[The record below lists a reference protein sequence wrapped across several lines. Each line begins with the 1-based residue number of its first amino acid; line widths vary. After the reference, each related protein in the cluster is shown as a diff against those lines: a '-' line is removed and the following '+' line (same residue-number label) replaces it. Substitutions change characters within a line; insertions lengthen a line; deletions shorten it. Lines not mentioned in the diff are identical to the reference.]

1 MLYYYNMI
9 KLRPHQQRALDAMSK
24 HKKGQIIVPTGGGKT
39 MIMIQHAMRV
49 SGKTLLIVAPRI
61 LLAKQLRSEF
71 LEHFDCDYLHVH
83 SGEKNGTTNPE
94 EIFRW
99 EQYNY
104 HRPKLIFTT
113 YHSLN
118 RVISSGIDI
127 DCTYLDEAHNSVAK
141 SFFGSIVACS
151 KLSTHFYSF
160 TATPRIARKHDRGM
174 NNADVY
180 GTIIENCPAPELIN
194 NGSIIPP
201 TLVPF
206 TSDGED
212 HENVINMVDELQGKK
227 ILVSSPPTKR
237 LWAML
242 TRSNLYAQLKERGY
256 HVLHITSKYGAY
268 INKKRVDR
276 ETFFQALRDW
286 GEDVRKKF
294 IVFHYSILSEGIDV
308 RGLTHSILLRN
319 LGIVE
324 MAQTIGRVIRMDR
337 QDTKRIQDGTL
348 CSGNFSMYRKPT
360 GFVGIPVPAN
370 SNSKIVKR
378 LQKVTDAIFTD
389 GIPPVSYV
397 S

>member
-1 MLYYYNMI
+1 MI

-49 SGKTLLIVAPRI
+49 SGKTIVVVAPRI

-71 LEHFDCDYLHVH
+71 LEHIDCDYLHVH
-83 SGEKNGTTNPE
+83 SGEKNGTTNPDD
-94 EIFRW
+94 IRRW

-127 DCTYLDEAHNSVAK
+127 DCAYLDEAHNSVAK
-141 SFFGSIVACS
+141 SFFRSVAACS
-151 KLSTHFYSF
+151 KLSEHFYSF

-180 GTIIENCPAPELIN
+180 GTIIENTPAPELMA

-201 TLVPF
+201 KLVPF
-206 TSDGED
+206 KTDSDD
-212 HENVINMVDELQGKK
+212 AENLLNTVDELQGDK
-227 ILVSSPPTKR
+227 ILVSAPRIKR
-237 LWAML
+237 FVAML
-242 TRSNLYAQLKERGY
+242 YKTDLVNQLKQRGY
-256 HVLHITSKYGAY
+256 HVLHITSKYGAF
-268 INKKRVDR
+268 IGEKKVDR
-276 ETFFQALRDW
+276 ETFFQALKDW
-286 GEDVRKKF
+286 GADKAKKF
-294 IVFHYSILSEGIDV
+294 IVFHYKILSEGIDV

-348 CSGNFSMYRKPT
+348 LAGNFHMYNKPC
-360 GFVGIPVPAN
+360 GFVSVPVPSN
-370 SNSKIVKR
+370 SNSKIVAR
-378 LQKVTDAIFTD
+378 LQKVTNSIFID

>member
-1 MLYYYNMI
+1 MI
-9 KLRPHQQRALDAMSK
+9 KLRPHQQRALDAMAE

-39 MIMIQHAMRV
+39 MIMIQHAQRV
-49 SGKTLLIVAPRI
+49 QGKTIVVVAPRI

-71 LEHFDCDYLHVH
+71 LEHIDCDYLHVH
-83 SGEKNGTTNPE
+83 SGEKNGTTNPD
-94 EIFRW
+94 EIRRW

-127 DCTYLDEAHNSVAK
+127 DCAYLDEAHNSVAK
-141 SFFGSIVACS
+141 SFFRSVAACS
-151 KLSTHFYSF
+151 KLSEHFYSF

-180 GTIIENCPAPELIN
+180 GTIIENTPAPELMA

-201 TLVPF
+201 KLVPF
-206 TSDGED
+206 KTDSDD
-212 HENVINMVDELQGKK
+212 AENLLNTVDELQGDK
-227 ILVSSPPTKR
+227 ILVSAPRIKR
-237 LWAML
+237 FIAML
-242 TRSNLYAQLKERGY
+242 YKTDLVNQLKQRGY

-268 INKKRVDR
+268 IGEKKVDR
-276 ETFFQALRDW
+276 ETFFQALKDW
-286 GEDVRKKF
+286 GADKAKKF

-337 QDTKRIQDGTL
+337 QDTKSIQDGTL
-348 CSGNFSMYRKPT
+348 LAGNFHMYNKPC
-360 GFVGIPVPAN
+360 GFVSVPVPSN
-370 SNSKIVKR
+370 SNSKIVAR
-378 LQKVTDAIFTD
+378 LQKVTNSIFID

>member
-1 MLYYYNMI
+1 MI

-49 SGKTLLIVAPRI
+49 SGKTIVVVAPRI

-71 LEHFDCDYLHVH
+71 LEHIDCDYLHVH
-83 SGEKNGTTNPE
+83 SGEKNGTTNPD
-94 EIFRW
+94 EIRRW

-127 DCTYLDEAHNSVAK
+127 DCAYLDEAHNSVAK
-141 SFFGSIVACS
+141 SFFRSVTACS
-151 KLSTHFYSF
+151 KLSEHFYSF

-174 NNADVY
+174 NNTEVY
-180 GTIIENCPAPELIN
+180 GEIIENTPAPELMA

-201 TLVPF
+201 KLVPF
-206 TSDGED
+206 KTDSDD
-212 HENVINMVDELQGKK
+212 AENLLNTVDELQGDK
-227 ILVSSPPTKR
+227 ILVSAPRIKR
-237 LWAML
+237 FVAML
-242 TRSNLYAQLKERGY
+242 YKTDLVNQLKQRGY
-256 HVLHITSKYGAY
+256 HVLHITSKYGAF
-268 INKKRVDR
+268 IGEKKVDR
-276 ETFFQALRDW
+276 ETFFQALKDW
-286 GEDVRKKF
+286 GADKAKKF
-294 IVFHYSILSEGIDV
+294 IVFHYKILSEGIDV

-348 CSGNFSMYRKPT
+348 CPGNYSLYHKPC
-360 GFVGIPVPAN
+360 GFVSVPVPSN
-370 SNSKIVKR
+370 SNSKIVAR
-378 LQKVTDAIFTD
+378 LQKVTDSIFIE
-389 GIPPVSYV
+389 GVPPVSYV

>member
-1 MLYYYNMI
+1 MI

-49 SGKTLLIVAPRI
+49 SGKTIVIVAPRI

-71 LEHFDCDYLHVH
+71 LEHIDCDYLHVH
-83 SGEKNGTTNPE
+83 SGEKNGTTNPD
-94 EIFRW
+94 EIRRW

-127 DCTYLDEAHNSVAK
+127 DCAYLDEAHNSVAK
-141 SFFGSIVACS
+141 SFFRSVAACS
-151 KLSTHFYSF
+151 KLSEHFYSF

-174 NNADVY
+174 NNTEVY
-180 GTIIENCPAPELIN
+180 GEIIENTPAPELIA

-201 TLVPF
+201 KLVPF
-206 TSDGED
+206 KTDSDD
-212 HENVINMVDELQGKK
+212 AENLLNTVDELQGDK
-227 ILVSSPPTKR
+227 ILVSAPRIKR
-237 LWAML
+237 FVAML
-242 TRSNLYAQLKERGY
+242 YKTDLVNQLKERGY
-256 HVLHITSKYGAY
+256 HVLHITSKYGAF
-268 INKKRVDR
+268 IGEKKVDR
-276 ETFFQALRDW
+276 ETFFQALKDW
-286 GEDVRKKF
+286 GADKAKKF
-294 IVFHYSILSEGIDV
+294 IVFHYKILSEGIDV

-337 QDTKRIQDGTL
+337 QDTKSIQDGTL
-348 CSGNFSMYRKPT
+348 LAGNFRMYHKPC
-360 GFVGIPVPAN
+360 GFVSVPVPSN
-370 SNSKIVKR
+370 SNSKIVAR
-378 LQKVTDAIFTD
+378 LQKVTDSIFIE
-389 GIPPVSYV
+389 GVPPVSYV

>member
-1 MLYYYNMI
+1 MI

-49 SGKTLLIVAPRI
+49 SGKTIVVVAPRI

-71 LEHFDCDYLHVH
+71 LEHIDCDYLHVH
-83 SGEKNGTTNPE
+83 SGEKNGTTNPD
-94 EIFRW
+94 EIRRW

-127 DCTYLDEAHNSVAK
+127 DCAYLDEAHNSVAK
-141 SFFGSIVACS
+141 SFFRSVAACS
-151 KLSTHFYSF
+151 KLSEHFYSF

-180 GTIIENCPAPELIN
+180 GTIIENTPAPELMA

-201 TLVPF
+201 KLVPF
-206 TSDGED
+206 KTDSDD
-212 HENVINMVDELQGKK
+212 AENLLNTVDELQGNK
-227 ILVSSPPTKR
+227 ILVSAPRIKR
-237 LWAML
+237 FVAML
-242 TRSNLYAQLKERGY
+242 YKTDLVNQLKQRGY
-256 HVLHITSKYGAY
+256 HVLHITSKYGAF
-268 INKKRVDR
+268 IGEKKVDR
-276 ETFFQALRDW
+276 ETFFQALKDW
-286 GEDVRKKF
+286 GADKAKKF
-294 IVFHYSILSEGIDV
+294 IVFHYKILSEGIDV

-337 QDTKRIQDGTL
+337 QDTKSIQDGTL
-348 CSGNFSMYRKPT
+348 LAGNFHMYHKPC
-360 GFVGIPVPAN
+360 GFVSVPVPSN
-370 SNSKIVKR
+370 SNSKIVAR
-378 LQKVTDAIFTD
+378 LQKVTNSIFID

>member
-1 MLYYYNMI
+1 MI

-49 SGKTLLIVAPRI
+49 SGKTIVVVAPRI

-71 LEHFDCDYLHVH
+71 LEHIDCDYLHVH
-83 SGEKNGTTNPE
+83 SGEKNGTTNPD
-94 EIFRW
+94 EIRRW

-127 DCTYLDEAHNSVAK
+127 DCAYLDEAHNSVAK
-141 SFFGSIVACS
+141 SFFRSVTACS

-180 GTIIENCPAPELIN
+180 GTIIENTPAPELMA

-201 TLVPF
+201 KLVPF
-206 TSDGED
+206 KTDSDD
-212 HENVINMVDELQGKK
+212 AENLLNTVDELQGDK
-227 ILVSSPPTKR
+227 ILVSAPRIKR
-237 LWAML
+237 FVAML
-242 TRSNLYAQLKERGY
+242 YKTDLVNQLKQRGY
-256 HVLHITSKYGAY
+256 HVLHITSKYGAF
-268 INKKRVDR
+268 IGEKKVDR
-276 ETFFQALRDW
+276 ETFFQALKDW
-286 GEDVRKKF
+286 GADKAKKF
-294 IVFHYSILSEGIDV
+294 IVFHYKILSEGIDV

-337 QDTKRIQDGTL
+337 QDTKSIQDGTL
-348 CSGNFSMYRKPT
+348 LAGNFHMYNKPC
-360 GFVGIPVPAN
+360 GFVSVPVPSN
-370 SNSKIVKR
+370 SNSKIVAR
-378 LQKVTDAIFTD
+378 LQKVTNSIFID

>member
-1 MLYYYNMI
+1 MI
-9 KLRPHQQRALDAMSK
+9 KLRPHQERALQAMSE

-49 SGKTLLIVAPRI
+49 SGKTIVVVAPRI

-71 LEHFDCDYLHVH
+71 LEHIDCDYLHVH
-83 SGEKNGTTNPE
+83 SGEKNGTTNPD
-94 EIFRW
+94 EIRRW

-127 DCTYLDEAHNSVAK
+127 DCAYLDEAHNSVAK
-141 SFFGSIVACS
+141 SFFRSVTACS
-151 KLSTHFYSF
+151 KLSEHFYSF

-174 NNADVY
+174 NNTEVY
-180 GTIIENCPAPELIN
+180 GEIIENTPAPELMA

-201 TLVPF
+201 KLVPF
-206 TSDGED
+206 KTDSDD
-212 HENVINMVDELQGKK
+212 AENLLNTVDELQGDK
-227 ILVSSPPTKR
+227 ILVSAPRIKR
-237 LWAML
+237 FVAML
-242 TRSNLYAQLKERGY
+242 YKTDLVNQLKQRGY
-256 HVLHITSKYGAY
+256 HVLHITSKYGAF
-268 INKKRVDR
+268 IGEKKVDR
-276 ETFFQALRDW
+276 ETFFQALKDW
-286 GEDVRKKF
+286 GADKAKKF
-294 IVFHYSILSEGIDV
+294 IVFHYKILSEGIDV

-348 CSGNFSMYRKPT
+348 CPGNYSLYHKPC
-360 GFVGIPVPAN
+360 GFVSVPVPSN
-370 SNSKIVKR
+370 SNSKIVAR
-378 LQKVTDAIFTD
+378 LQKVTDSIFIE
-389 GIPPVSYV
+389 GVPPVSYV

>member
-1 MLYYYNMI
+1 MI

-49 SGKTLLIVAPRI
+49 SGKTIVVVAPRI

-71 LEHFDCDYLHVH
+71 LEHIDCDYLHVH
-83 SGEKNGTTNPE
+83 SGEKNGTTNPD
-94 EIFRW
+94 EIRRW

-127 DCTYLDEAHNSVAK
+127 DCAYLDEAHNSVAK
-141 SFFGSIVACS
+141 SFFRSVAACS
-151 KLSTHFYSF
+151 KLSEHFYSF

-180 GTIIENCPAPELIN
+180 GTIIENTPAPELMA

-201 TLVPF
+201 KLVPF
-206 TSDGED
+206 KTDSDD
-212 HENVINMVDELQGKK
+212 AENLLNTVDELQGDK
-227 ILVSSPPTKR
+227 ILVSAPRIKR
-237 LWAML
+237 FIAML
-242 TRSNLYAQLKERGY
+242 YKTDLVNQLKQRGY

-268 INKKRVDR
+268 IGEKKVDR
-276 ETFFQALRDW
+276 ETFFQALKDW
-286 GEDVRKKF
+286 GADKAKKF

-337 QDTKRIQDGTL
+337 QDTKSIQDGTL
-348 CSGNFSMYRKPT
+348 LAGNYAMYRKPC
-360 GFVGIPVPAN
+360 GFVSVPVPSN
-370 SNSKIVKR
+370 SNSKIVAR
-378 LQKVTDAIFTD
+378 LQKVTNSIFID

>member
-1 MLYYYNMI
+1 MI

-49 SGKTLLIVAPRI
+49 SGKTIVVVAPRI

-71 LEHFDCDYLHVH
+71 LEHIDCDYLHVH
-83 SGEKNGTTNPE
+83 SGEKNGTTNPD
-94 EIFRW
+94 EIRRW

-127 DCTYLDEAHNSVAK
+127 DCAYLDEAHNSVAK
-141 SFFGSIVACS
+141 SFFRSVAACS
-151 KLSTHFYSF
+151 KLSEHFYSF

-180 GTIIENCPAPELIN
+180 GTIIENTPAPELMA

-201 TLVPF
+201 KLVPF
-206 TSDGED
+206 KTDSDD
-212 HENVINMVDELQGKK
+212 AENLLNTVDELQGDK
-227 ILVSSPPTKR
+227 ILVSAPRIKR
-237 LWAML
+237 FVAML
-242 TRSNLYAQLKERGY
+242 YKTDLVNQLKQRGY
-256 HVLHITSKYGAY
+256 HVLHITSKYGAF
-268 INKKRVDR
+268 IGEKKVDR
-276 ETFFQALRDW
+276 ETFFQALKDW
-286 GEDVRKKF
+286 GADKAKKF
-294 IVFHYSILSEGIDV
+294 IVFHYKILSEGIDV

-337 QDTKRIQDGTL
+337 QDTKSIQDGTL
-348 CSGNFSMYRKPT
+348 LAGNFHMYHKPC
-360 GFVGIPVPAN
+360 GFVSVPVPSN
-370 SNSKIVKR
+370 SNSKIVAR
-378 LQKVTDAIFTD
+378 LQKVTNSIFID

>member
-1 MLYYYNMI
+1 MI
-9 KLRPHQQRALDAMSK
+9 KLRPHQERALQAMSE

-49 SGKTLLIVAPRI
+49 SGKTIVVVAPRI

-71 LEHFDCDYLHVH
+71 LEHIDCDYLHVH
-83 SGEKNGTTNPE
+83 SGEKNGTTNPD
-94 EIFRW
+94 EIRRW

-127 DCTYLDEAHNSVAK
+127 DCAYLDEAHNSVAK
-141 SFFGSIVACS
+141 SFFRSVAACS
-151 KLSTHFYSF
+151 KLSEHFYSF

-180 GTIIENCPAPELIN
+180 GTIIENTPAPELMA

-201 TLVPF
+201 KLVPF
-206 TSDGED
+206 KTDSDD
-212 HENVINMVDELQGKK
+212 AENLLNTVDELQGNK
-227 ILVSSPPTKR
+227 ILVSAPRIKR
-237 LWAML
+237 FVAML
-242 TRSNLYAQLKERGY
+242 YKTDLVNQLKQRGY
-256 HVLHITSKYGAY
+256 HVLHITSKYGAF
-268 INKKRVDR
+268 IGEKKVDR
-276 ETFFQALRDW
+276 ETFFQALKDW
-286 GEDVRKKF
+286 GADKAKKF
-294 IVFHYSILSEGIDV
+294 IVFHYKILSEGIDV

-348 CSGNFSMYRKPT
+348 LAGNFHMYNKPC
-360 GFVGIPVPAN
+360 GFVSVPVPSN
-370 SNSKIVKR
+370 SNSKIVAR
-378 LQKVTDAIFTD
+378 LQKVTNSIFID

>member
-1 MLYYYNMI
+1 MV
-9 KLRPHQQRALDAMSK
+9 KLRPHQERALSAMK
-24 HKKGQIIVPTGGGKT
+24 EHNKGQIIVPTGGGKT
-39 MIMIQHAMRV
+39 FIMIQHAQRV
-49 SGKTLLIVAPRI
+49 QGNTIVVVAPRI

-71 LEHFDCDYLHVH
+71 LEHIDCDYLHVH
-83 SGEKNGTTNPE
+83 SGEKNGTTNPD
-94 EIFRW
+94 EIRRW

-127 DCTYLDEAHNSVAK
+127 DCAYLDEAHNSVAK
-141 SFFGSIVACS
+141 SFFRSVAACS
-151 KLSTHFYSF
+151 KLSEHFYSF

-180 GTIIENCPAPELIN
+180 GTIIENTPAPELMA

-201 TLVPF
+201 KLVPF
-206 TSDGED
+206 KTDSDD
-212 HENVINMVDELQGKK
+212 AENLLNTVDELQGDK
-227 ILVSSPPTKR
+227 ILVSAPRIKR
-237 LWAML
+237 FVAML
-242 TRSNLYAQLKERGY
+242 YKTDLVNQLKERGY
-256 HVLHITSKYGAY
+256 HVLHITSKYGAF
-268 INKKRVDR
+268 IGEKKVDR
-276 ETFFQALRDW
+276 ETFFQALKDW
-286 GEDVRKKF
+286 GADKAKKF
-294 IVFHYSILSEGIDV
+294 IVFHYKILSEGIDV

-337 QDTKRIQDGTL
+337 QDTKSIQDGTL
-348 CSGNFSMYRKPT
+348 LAGNFHMYNKPC
-360 GFVGIPVPAN
+360 GFVSVPVPSN
-370 SNSKIVKR
+370 SNSKIVAR
-378 LQKVTDAIFTD
+378 LQKVTNSIFID

>member
-1 MLYYYNMI
+1 MI
-9 KLRPHQQRALDAMSK
+9 KLRPHQQRALDAMAE

-39 MIMIQHAMRV
+39 MIMIQHAQRV
-49 SGKTLLIVAPRI
+49 QGKTIVVVAPRI

-71 LEHFDCDYLHVH
+71 LEHIDCDYLHVH
-83 SGEKNGTTNPE
+83 SGEKNGTTNPD
-94 EIFRW
+94 EIRRW

-127 DCTYLDEAHNSVAK
+127 DCAYLDEAHNSVAK
-141 SFFGSIVACS
+141 SFFRSVAACS
-151 KLSTHFYSF
+151 KLSEHFYSF

-180 GTIIENCPAPELIN
+180 GTIIENTPAPELMA

-201 TLVPF
+201 KLVPF
-206 TSDGED
+206 KTDSDD
-212 HENVINMVDELQGKK
+212 AENLLNTVDELQGDK
-227 ILVSSPPTKR
+227 ILVSAPRIKR
-237 LWAML
+237 FIAML
-242 TRSNLYAQLKERGY
+242 YKTDLVNQLKQRGY

-268 INKKRVDR
+268 IGEKKVDR
-276 ETFFQALRDW
+276 ETFFQALKDW
-286 GEDVRKKF
+286 GADKAKKF

-337 QDTKRIQDGTL
+337 QDTKSIQDGTL
-348 CSGNFSMYRKPT
+348 LAGNYAMYRKPC
-360 GFVGIPVPAN
+360 GFVSVPVPSN
-370 SNSKIVKR
+370 SNSKIVAR
-378 LQKVTDAIFTD
+378 LQKVTNSIFID

>member
-1 MLYYYNMI
+1 MI

-49 SGKTLLIVAPRI
+49 SGKTIVVVAPRI

-71 LEHFDCDYLHVH
+71 LEHIDCDYLHVH
-83 SGEKNGTTNPE
+83 SGEKNGTTNPD
-94 EIFRW
+94 EIRRW

-127 DCTYLDEAHNSVAK
+127 DCAYLDEAHNSVAK
-141 SFFGSIVACS
+141 SFFRSVTACS
-151 KLSTHFYSF
+151 KLSEHFYSF

-180 GTIIENCPAPELIN
+180 GTIIENTPAPELMA

-201 TLVPF
+201 KLVPF
-206 TSDGED
+206 KTDSDD
-212 HENVINMVDELQGKK
+212 AENLLNTVDELQGDK
-227 ILVSSPPTKR
+227 ILVSAPRIKR
-237 LWAML
+237 FVAML
-242 TRSNLYAQLKERGY
+242 YKTDLVNQLKQRGY
-256 HVLHITSKYGAY
+256 HVLHITSKYGAF
-268 INKKRVDR
+268 IGEKKVDR
-276 ETFFQALRDW
+276 ETFFQALKDW
-286 GEDVRKKF
+286 GADKAKKF
-294 IVFHYSILSEGIDV
+294 IVFHYKILSEGIDV

-348 CSGNFSMYRKPT
+348 CPGNYSLYHKPC
-360 GFVGIPVPAN
+360 GFVSVPVPSN
-370 SNSKIVKR
+370 SNSKIVAR
-378 LQKVTDAIFTD
+378 LQKVTDSIFIE
-389 GIPPVSYV
+389 GVPPVSYV

>member
-1 MLYYYNMI
+1 MI
-9 KLRPHQQRALDAMSK
+9 KLRPHQQRALDAMAE

-39 MIMIQHAMRV
+39 MIMIQHAQRV
-49 SGKTLLIVAPRI
+49 QGKTIVVVAPRI

-71 LEHFDCDYLHVH
+71 LEHIDCDYLHVH
-83 SGEKNGTTNPE
+83 SGEKNGTTNPD
-94 EIFRW
+94 EIRRW

-127 DCTYLDEAHNSVAK
+127 DCAYLDEAHNSVAK
-141 SFFGSIVACS
+141 SFFRSVAACS
-151 KLSTHFYSF
+151 KLSEHFYSF

-180 GTIIENCPAPELIN
+180 GTIIENTPAPELMA

-201 TLVPF
+201 KLVPF
-206 TSDGED
+206 KTDSDD
-212 HENVINMVDELQGKK
+212 AENLLNTVDELQGDK
-227 ILVSSPPTKR
+227 ILVSAPRIKR
-237 LWAML
+237 FIAML
-242 TRSNLYAQLKERGY
+242 YKTDLVNQLKQRGY

-268 INKKRVDR
+268 IGEKKVDR
-276 ETFFQALRDW
+276 ETFFQALKDW
-286 GEDVRKKF
+286 GADKAKKF

-337 QDTKRIQDGTL
+337 QDTKSIQDGTL
-348 CSGNFSMYRKPT
+348 LAGNFHMYHKPC
-360 GFVGIPVPAN
+360 GFVSVPVPSN
-370 SNSKIVKR
+370 SNSKIVAR
-378 LQKVTDAIFTD
+378 LQKVTNSIFID

>member
-1 MLYYYNMI
+1 MI
-9 KLRPHQQRALDAMSK
+9 KLRPHQQRALDAMAE

-39 MIMIQHAMRV
+39 MIMIQHAQRV
-49 SGKTLLIVAPRI
+49 QGKTIVVVAPRI

-71 LEHFDCDYLHVH
+71 LEHIDCDYLHVH
-83 SGEKNGTTNPE
+83 SGEKNGTTNPD
-94 EIFRW
+94 EIRRW

-127 DCTYLDEAHNSVAK
+127 DCAYLDEAHNSVAK
-141 SFFGSIVACS
+141 SFFRSVAACS
-151 KLSTHFYSF
+151 KLSEHFYSF

-180 GTIIENCPAPELIN
+180 GTIIENTPAPELMA

-201 TLVPF
+201 KLVPF
-206 TSDGED
+206 KTDSDD
-212 HENVINMVDELQGKK
+212 AENLLNTVDELQGDK
-227 ILVSSPPTKR
+227 ILVSAPRIKR
-237 LWAML
+237 FVAML
-242 TRSNLYAQLKERGY
+242 YKTDLVNQLKQRGY

-268 INKKRVDR
+268 IGEKKVDR
-276 ETFFQALRDW
+276 ETFFQALKDW
-286 GEDVRKKF
+286 GADKAKKF

-337 QDTKRIQDGTL
+337 QDTKSIQDGTL
-348 CSGNFSMYRKPT
+348 LAGNFHMYHKPC
-360 GFVGIPVPAN
+360 GFVSVPVPAN
-370 SNSKIVKR
+370 SNSKIVAR
-378 LQKVTDAIFTD
+378 LQKVTNSIFID

>member
-1 MLYYYNMI
+1 MI
-9 KLRPHQQRALDAMSK
+9 KLRPHQQRALDAMAE

-39 MIMIQHAMRV
+39 MIMIQHAQRV
-49 SGKTLLIVAPRI
+49 QGKTIVVVAPRI

-71 LEHFDCDYLHVH
+71 LEHIDCDYLHVH
-83 SGEKNGTTNPE
+83 SGEKNGTTNPD
-94 EIFRW
+94 EIRRW

-127 DCTYLDEAHNSVAK
+127 DCAYLDEAHNSVAK
-141 SFFGSIVACS
+141 SFFRSVAACS
-151 KLSTHFYSF
+151 KLSEHFYSF

-180 GTIIENCPAPELIN
+180 GTIIENTPAPELMA

-201 TLVPF
+201 KLVPF
-206 TSDGED
+206 KTDSDD
-212 HENVINMVDELQGKK
+212 AENLLNTVDELQGDK
-227 ILVSSPPTKR
+227 ILVSAPRIKR
-237 LWAML
+237 FIAML
-242 TRSNLYAQLKERGY
+242 YKTDLVNQLKQRGY

-268 INKKRVDR
+268 IGEKKVDR
-276 ETFFQALRDW
+276 ETFFQALKDW
-286 GEDVRKKF
+286 GADKAKKF

-337 QDTKRIQDGTL
+337 QDTKSIQDGTL
-348 CSGNFSMYRKPT
+348 LAGNYAMYRKPC
-360 GFVGIPVPAN
+360 GFVSVPVPSN
-370 SNSKIVKR
+370 SNSKIVAR
-378 LQKVTDAIFTD
+378 LQKVTDSIFIE
-389 GIPPVSYV
+389 GVPPVSYV

>member
-1 MLYYYNMI
+1 MI

-49 SGKTLLIVAPRI
+49 SGKTIVVVAPRI

-71 LEHFDCDYLHVH
+71 LEHIDCDYLHVH
-83 SGEKNGTTNPE
+83 SGEKNGTTNPD
-94 EIFRW
+94 EIRRW

-127 DCTYLDEAHNSVAK
+127 DCAYLDEAHNSVAK
-141 SFFGSIVACS
+141 SFFRSVAACS
-151 KLSTHFYSF
+151 KLSEHFYSF

-180 GTIIENCPAPELIN
+180 GTIIENTPAPELMA

-201 TLVPF
+201 KLVPF
-206 TSDGED
+206 KTDSDD
-212 HENVINMVDELQGKK
+212 AENLLNTVDELQGDK
-227 ILVSSPPTKR
+227 ILVSAPRIKR
-237 LWAML
+237 FVAML
-242 TRSNLYAQLKERGY
+242 YKTDLVNQLKQRGY

-268 INKKRVDR
+268 IGEKKVDR
-276 ETFFQALRDW
+276 ETFFQALKDW
-286 GEDVRKKF
+286 GADKAKKF

-337 QDTKRIQDGTL
+337 QDTKSIQDGTL
-348 CSGNFSMYRKPT
+348 LAGNFHMYHKPC
-360 GFVGIPVPAN
+360 GFVSVPVPSN
-370 SNSKIVKR
+370 SNSKIVAR
-378 LQKVTDAIFTD
+378 LQKVTNSIFID

>member
-1 MLYYYNMI
+1 MI

-49 SGKTLLIVAPRI
+49 SGKTIVVVAPRI

-71 LEHFDCDYLHVH
+71 LEHIDCDYLHVH
-83 SGEKNGTTNPE
+83 SGEKNGTTNPD
-94 EIFRW
+94 EIRRW

-127 DCTYLDEAHNSVAK
+127 DCAYLDEAHNSVAK
-141 SFFGSIVACS
+141 SFFRSVAACS
-151 KLSTHFYSF
+151 KLSEHFYSF

-180 GTIIENCPAPELIN
+180 GTIIENTPAPELMA

-201 TLVPF
+201 KLVPF
-206 TSDGED
+206 KTDSDD
-212 HENVINMVDELQGKK
+212 AENLLNTVDELQGDK
-227 ILVSSPPTKR
+227 ILVSAPRIKR
-237 LWAML
+237 FIAML
-242 TRSNLYAQLKERGY
+242 YKTDLVNQLKQRGY

-268 INKKRVDR
+268 IGEKKVDR
-276 ETFFQALRDW
+276 ETFFQALKDW
-286 GEDVRKKF
+286 GADKAKKF

-337 QDTKRIQDGTL
+337 QDTKSIQDGTL
-348 CSGNFSMYRKPT
+348 LAGNFHMYHKPC
-360 GFVGIPVPAN
+360 GFVSVPVPSN
-370 SNSKIVKR
+370 SNSKIVAR
-378 LQKVTDAIFTD
+378 LQKVTNSIFID